1 MFWNNLS
8 TQEKNQTILKLLIK
22 MAKAD
27 LNFQDE
33 ELSYL
38 LYFCKIAQ
46 LDVEL
51 IRSYQNVD
59 SKDDILFPSDEQNRM
74 NILYHLLFVINADAN
89 VNQDEERAVFNLAFK
104 LGFNE
109 NLTRD
114 FIDLMKLYPIKELPN
129 DAMLALIRKYSN

>member
-8 TQEKNQTILKLLIK
+8 TQVKNQTILKLLIK

-46 LDVEL
+46 LDAEL
-51 IRSYQNVD
+51 IRSYQNMD
-59 SKDDILFPSDEQNRM
+59 SQDDTQFPLDEQNRM
-74 NILYHLLFVINADAN
+74 NILYHLLFVINADSN
-89 VNQDEERAVFNLAFK
+89 VNQEEERAIFKLAFK

-114 FIDLMKLYPIKELPN
+114 FIELMKVYPINELPN
-129 DAMLALIRKYSN
+129 DAMIGLIRKYSN

>member
-8 TQEKNQTILKLLIK
+8 TLEKNQTILKLLIK

-46 LDVEL
+46 LDAEL
-51 IRSYQNVD
+51 IRSYQNMD
-59 SKDDILFPSDEQNRM
+59 SQDDTQFPLDEQNRM
-74 NILYHLLFVINADAN
+74 NILYHLLFVINADSN
-89 VNQDEERAVFNLAFK
+89 VNQEEERAIFKLAFK

-114 FIDLMKLYPIKELPN
+114 FIELMKVYPINELPN
-129 DAMLALIRKYSN
+129 DAMLGLIRKYSN